1 MNDYLTGSNTNL
13 SNAFKRALDKLGGG
27 DGARQQPAADA
38 PARGAAD
45 SRSSCSATAAAPSS
59 R

>member
-1 MNDYLTGSNTNL
+1 MNDYLTGANTNL
-13 SNAFKRALDKLGGG
+13 SDAFRHILDRLGNATVHGNNLAAD
-27 DGARQQPAADA
+27 DPAA
-38 PARGAAD
+38 ARSG